1 MTKEKITQIL
11 NSHKKYLNGAGGC
24 RADLGEAD
32 LHDSDLIEA
41 DLSKADLREANLRE
55 ANLSGADLSGANLR
69 GTNLRESNLSG
80 ADLSR
85 ADLRG
90 ANLRASNL
98 RADLSG
104 ADLCRANLTETD
116 LRASNLSGAN
126 LREANLS
133 GADLLGAD
141 IDFSCLPLWCGSL
154 TAKFDDKQII
164 QFLYHIVKAG
174 LSSPNVSDRIK
185 SELEKLIPLA
195 NDFHRAIECGMV
207 ETIDRAVKSE
217 KVPEQNQSDTT
228 TSKMDYLEQYIQSL
242 KQLLKL

>member
-11 NSHKKYLNGAGGC
+11 NSHKEYLNGAGGC

-32 LHDSDLIEA
+32 LSG
-41 DLSKADLREANLRE
+41 ADLRAS
-55 ANLSGADLSGANLR
+55 NLSGADLSGANLR
-69 GTNLRESNLSG
+69 GTNLRGANLG
-80 ADLSR
+80 E
-85 ADLRG
+85 ADLRFADLIEADLIEADLGG
-90 ANLRASNL
+90 ANLG
-98 RADLSG
+98 G
-104 ADLCRANLTETD
+104 AYLGKANLHDSD
-116 LRASNLSGAN
+116 LGGANLSGAN
-126 LREANLS
+126 LIGADLS

-141 IDFSCLPLWCGSL
+141 IDFSCLPLWRGSL
-154 TAKFDDKQII
+154 TAKFDDKQIM
-164 QFLYHIVKAG
+164 QFMYHIVKAG

-195 NDFHRAIECGMV
+195 NDFHRAIECGIV

-228 TSKMDYLEQYIQSL
+228 TSKMDYLKQYIQSL

>member
-11 NSHKKYLNGAGGC
+11 NSHKEYLNGAGGC

-32 LHDSDLIEA
+32 LHDSDLSKA
-41 DLSKADLREANLRE
+41 DLSKANLSGANLSG
-55 ANLSGADLSGANLR
+55 ANLSGADLSGADLIGANLR
-69 GTNLRESNLSG
+69 G
-80 ADLSR
+80 ADLSG

-90 ANLRASNL
+90 ANLSGADLIGADLR

-104 ADLCRANLTETD
+104 ADLCRANL
-116 LRASNLSGAN
+116 SFAN
-126 LREANLS
+126 LIE
-133 GADLLGAD
+133 ADLLGAD

-154 TAKFDDKQII
+154 SAKFDDKQIK
-164 QFLYHIVKAG
+164 QFMYHIVKAG

-195 NDFHRAIECGMV
+195 NDFHRAIECSIV
-207 ETIDRAVKSE
+207 ETIDRDVK
-217 KVPEQNQSDTT
+217 
-228 TSKMDYLEQYIQSL
+228 QYIQSL

>member
-1 MTKEKITQIL
+1 ML
-11 NSHKKYLNGAGGC
+11 FRS
-24 RADLGEAD
+24 
-32 LHDSDLIEA
+32 
-41 DLSKADLREANLRE
+41 
-55 ANLSGADLSGANLR
+55 
-69 GTNLRESNLSG
+69 
-80 ADLSR
+80 
-85 ADLRG
+85 

-98 RADLSG
+98 IG
-104 ADLCRANLTETD
+104 AD
-116 LRASNLSGAN
+116 
-126 LREANLS
+126 LS

-154 TAKFDDKQII
+154 TAKFDDKQIK
-164 QFLYHIVKAG
+164 QFMYHIVKAG
-174 LSSPNVSDRIK
+174 LSSPNVSNRIK

-195 NDFHRAIECGMV
+195 NDFHRAIECGIV